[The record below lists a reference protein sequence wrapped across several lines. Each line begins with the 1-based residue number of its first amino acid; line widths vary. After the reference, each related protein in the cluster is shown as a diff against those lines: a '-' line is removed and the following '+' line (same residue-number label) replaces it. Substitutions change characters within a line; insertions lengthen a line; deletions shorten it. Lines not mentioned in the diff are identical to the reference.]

1 MRAEEVDVSLMS
13 TKTDSPRRLC
23 SRCGTYERLYPIICC
38 LVTLFC
44 VLIAYPFAATG
55 FNDDWSYSQVALKF
69 AETGH
74 LRYNGWG
81 PAMQLFQ
88 ALWGAGWIRLFGF
101 SFDLL
106 RLVTLPFSL
115 GFVWLTYALGR
126 KAGLRPDL
134 ACFGALVVGTC
145 PLYIPLAAS

>member
-1 MRAEEVDVSLMS
+1 MRAEEVDVSVTAS
-13 TKTDSPRRLC
+13 ETDRLRRLWF
-23 SRCGTYERLYPIICC
+23 RFGTHERLYPIICC
-38 LVTLFC
+38 LVTLLC

-55 FNDDWSYSQVALKF
+55 FNDDWSYSQVALKYT
-69 AETGH
+69 ETGH

-106 RLVTLPFSL
+106 RLVTLP
-115 GFVWLTYALGR
+115 
-126 KAGLRPDL
+126 
-134 ACFGALVVGTC
+134 
-145 PLYIPLAAS
+145 